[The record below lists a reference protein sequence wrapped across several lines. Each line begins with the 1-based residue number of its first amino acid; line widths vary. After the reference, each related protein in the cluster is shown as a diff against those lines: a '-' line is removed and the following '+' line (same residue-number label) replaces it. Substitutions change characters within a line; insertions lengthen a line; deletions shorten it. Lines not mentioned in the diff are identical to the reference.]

1 LKHYFEGSKEL
12 FNDLAMEKLEKEWT
26 KYPVIHLNLSRAK
39 GRSEDE
45 ISDYLGR
52 LLSDYE
58 KLYGKVSDVH
68 PGDKLESL
76 IKQAYEKT
84 GQRVVVIVDEYDAP
98 MLEVLHE
105 DEETT
110 EAIRKIMRQF
120 YEPLKSC
127 EEYLKFVFI
136 TGITKFSQLS
146 IFSTINHLKNISM
159 TNKYAA
165 ICGITESELH
175 SVFEDDIHTL
185 SQELGLSYE
194 ETLQRLKEQYDG
206 YHFCAKSED
215 IYNPFSLL
223 SAFDNLAIRQYWFA
237 SGTPTYLIRQ
247 MKRFNIDV
255 TTLDDITAAE
265 INFDVPTERM
275 TTAIPLLYQS
285 GYLTIKGYD
294 KDVNLYTLGIP
305 NEEVRIGLMDSLIP
319 LYTNLD
325 SQNIAS
331 GLFSRFAK
339 AIMQDDIDTAMQAL
353 RSYLAGIPYMSGDK
367 EMLANEERAEAHYHL
382 LFYIMFSFLN
392 IMLQTEV
399 RTARGRVDIVV
410 HTKTSIYVF
419 ELKINRPAADALA
432 QIDSKD
438 YALPYEQDGRKVV
451 KVGVS
456 FSTRTGTVEEWIVG

>member
-1 LKHYFEGSKEL
+1 
-12 FNDLAMEKLEKEWT
+12 
-26 KYPVIHLNLSRAK
+26 
-39 GRSEDE
+39 
-45 ISDYLGR
+45 
-52 LLSDYE
+52 
-58 KLYGKVSDVH
+58 
-68 PGDKLESL
+68 
-76 IKQAYEKT
+76 
-84 GQRVVVIVDEYDAP
+84 
-98 MLEVLHE
+98 
-105 DEETT
+105 
-110 EAIRKIMRQF
+110 
-120 YEPLKSC
+120 
-127 EEYLKFVFI
+127 
-136 TGITKFSQLS
+136 
-146 IFSTINHLKNISM
+146 
-159 TNKYAA
+159 
-165 ICGITESELH
+165 
-175 SVFEDDIHTL
+175 
-185 SQELGLSYE
+185 
-194 ETLQRLKEQYDG
+194 
-206 YHFCAKSED
+206 
-215 IYNPFSLL
+215 
-223 SAFDNLAIRQYWFA
+223 
-237 SGTPTYLIRQ
+237 
-247 MKRFNIDV
+247 
-255 TTLDDITAAE
+255 
-265 INFDVPTERM
+265 
-275 TTAIPLLYQS
+275 
-285 GYLTIKGYD
+285 
-294 KDVNLYTLGIP
+294 
-305 NEEVRIGLMDSLIP
+305 MDSLIP